1 MKLQKTKPLQQV
13 WISHSW
19 TIFSNLKLP
28 FKRKKNPL
36 NLSWGPFLSNLI
48 FLCWRNYWLA
58 ACWARIFPFD
68 PFDQTFFVKYMLAFW
83 YDSKFI
89 FIQINTANW
98 ALAFCSDF
106 FPDILE
112 HFLSDRK
119 ILALSN
125 FKNLGQ
131 LIYSDSK
138 MVLIDFFG
146 ILIFFRRLF
155 LVGLELLRA
164 REPGFDL
171 TKIMVALWT
180 QNKILSGNQIREE
193 LDLTEMAP
201 IFRTVEFGFLDFHKS
216 LLYLKD

>member
-1 MKLQKTKPLQQV
+1 
-13 WISHSW
+13 
-19 TIFSNLKLP
+19 
-28 FKRKKNPL
+28 
-36 NLSWGPFLSNLI
+36 
-48 FLCWRNYWLA
+48 
-58 ACWARIFPFD
+58 
-68 PFDQTFFVKYMLAFW
+68 
-83 YDSKFI
+83 
-89 FIQINTANW
+89 
-98 ALAFCSDF
+98 
-106 FPDILE
+106 
-112 HFLSDRK
+112 
-119 ILALSN
+119 
-125 FKNLGQ
+125 
-131 LIYSDSK
+131 